1 MSAGLDPICRV
12 PHTRPHPR
20 RPRPRPRPPSCLR
33 CGRDWRTTI
42 LTWTPST
49 GSPSG
54 GATSTLP
61 PAAPPS
67 RSPSAPF
74 APTTPRQDQIL
85 IKQENI
91 LIALVHCKLRLY
103 NAQAR
108 PPLPAN
114 PPLSCGILAV
124 VRSYGCPRA
133 LVLPSPFHPAPWHP
147 CPRAPRAPWPQ
158 ATVLLRPAFWSALLT
173 AAPVPPGPR
182 RRCCCGRPSGRPSF
196 PQRCRAV
203 SRTFGDPTSPSPSSG
218 HRATASASLP
228 RRCVWRSY
236 SAQPT
241 LWTVR
246 LAILLGPAHPLDGE
260 FGDPT

>member
-1 MSAGLDPICRV
+1 MSVGLDPICRV
-12 PHTRPHPR
+12 PHARPHPR

-85 IKQENI
+85 IKQEHI

-124 VRSYGCPRA
+124 VRSYGCPLA

-158 ATVLLRPAFWSALLT
+158 ATVLLRPAFWSALLPT
-173 AAPVPPGPR
+173 TVP
-182 RRCCCGRPSGRPSF
+182 GR
-196 PQRCRAV
+196 V
-203 SRTFGDPTSPSPSSG
+203 SDI
-218 HRATASASLP
+218 
-228 RRCVWRSY
+228 WRSY
-236 SAQPT
+236 VAQPI
-241 LWTVR
+241 LWASGYRLGFTAPTVR